1 MALPK
6 LGPTGKKIATGAAV
20 AGVLTLAGIG
30 ISKQAE
36 RKRVLSTEDE
46 MQKKY
51 PFSENCLEMQKI
63 NNSAK
68 LALAQMES
76 ESGGNAGT
84 KRVRARQIA
93 ALKARIIE
101 IEKYIPSLD
110 CSQAVLNPDEIK
122 ENYTIGNTINIKG
135 NAKALAGNKLKIII
149 EKSTNTPIKGIL
161 VGIVITGLIQSS
173 SGTTAPA
180 VK

>member
-30 ISKQAE
+30 ISKNAE

-110 CSQAVLNPDEIK
+110 CSQAVLNPD
-122 ENYTIGNTINIKG
+122 
-135 NAKALAGNKLKIII
+135 AL
-149 EKSTNTPIKGIL
+149 P
-161 VGIVITGLIQSS
+161 QD
-173 SGTTAPA
+173 APA
-180 VK
+180 ATSNTTKYLLYGVAGVILLVVFSNLMRKKD